1 MEKTKDI
8 AVVSHFALLR
18 SELCDIINKET
29 EYRAQG
35 RDLAFV
41 KSKLTAGNPEGMIF
55 IVDLDSFDANGKQQ
69 IKDYVGKNNVSG
81 IIVIFG
87 ATDVS
92 AVLSPPYKGS
102 GNFFV
107 PKPQGHLKDNAK
119 FMRNFDIALTRADG
133 LGDLEIVA
141 RPSERITREKLEA
154 LKALDPLGGEE
165 QELKTPER
173 IVYNGQIERAKDLR
187 PEQRLRA
194 KVDPTGRLL
203 DGNLIVAIASSTGG
217 PKALQDLIPLLPE
230 NLKAPVILT
239 QHMPVGFTK
248 SMAERLNEISKI
260 KVKEAEE
267 GDVPKPGYVYIAPGG
282 KHLVVKSTHTGHV
295 LSLSDE
301 APVGGLKPCADIM
314 YKSLETSKYT
324 TVLAVVLTGM
334 GEDGSKGIVKL
345 AEKKNLYVIS
355 QDEAT
360 SVVYGMPKAIAE
372 VGYSDEVLPLLSI
385 APSIQKKVG
394 VK

>member
-1 MEKTKDI
+1 MQKIKEI

-29 EYRAQG
+29 EYRAES

-41 KSKLTAGNPEGMIF
+41 KSALIAGNPKDYIF
-55 IVDLDSFDANGKQQ
+55 VVDIDSFDANGKQQ
-69 IKDYVGKNNVSG
+69 IKDYVRINKTKG

-87 ATDVS
+87 AMDIS
-92 AVLSPPYKGS
+92 SVLSPPFKDS

-107 PKPQGHLKDNAK
+107 PKPNGHLRDNAK
-119 FMRNFDIALTRADG
+119 FMRNFDIALTKADG
-133 LGDLEIVA
+133 LGDMEIVA
-141 RPSERITREKLEA
+141 RPSEKITREKLEA
-154 LKALDPLGGEE
+154 LRALDPLKGEDE
-165 QELKTPER
+165 QKPYEPP
-173 IVYNGQIERAKDLR
+173 VYNGQVERAKNLK
-187 PEQRLRA
+187 PKTRLRA
-194 KVDPTGRLL
+194 KKDPTGKLC
-203 DGNLIVAIASSTGG
+203 DSNLIVAIASSTGG
-217 PKALQDLIPLLPE
+217 PKALQDFIPMLPKG
-230 NLKAPVILT
+230 LKAPVILT

-248 SMAERLNEISKI
+248 SMADRLNEISDI
-260 KVKEAEE
+260 SVKEAEE
-267 GDVPKPGYVYIAPGG
+267 GDVLQDGTVYIAPGG
-282 KHLVVKSTHTGHV
+282 KHLVVRATQRGHI

-301 APVGGLKPCADIM
+301 DPVGGLKPCADIM
-314 YKSLETSKYT
+314 YKSLETAKYS
-324 TVLAVVLTGM
+324 TVLCVVLTGM
-334 GEDGSKGIVKL
+334 GEDGSKGIMRL
-345 AEKKNLYVIS
+345 GEKKNLYVIS